1 MSEKLAKVIQIARM
15 AENAEEVVI
24 MTDAFKARGKLF
36 KDQSKAVEGVIT
48 LTDATICPHFDV
60 CECKN
65 SGNSHHE
72 WLNIF
77 EENIIAF
84 TVIKK
89 EG

>member
-1 MSEKLAKVIQIARM
+1 MSEKLAKVIQIAQM
-15 AENAEEVVI
+15 AEDAEEIII

-36 KDQSKAVEGVIT
+36 KDKSKAIEGVVT
-48 LTDATICPHFDV
+48 LTDATICPHFEA
-60 CECKN
+60 CECKTSVN
-65 SGNSHHE
+65 TQHE

-89 EG
+89 

>member
-1 MSEKLAKVIQIARM
+1 MSEKLAKVIQIAQM
-15 AENAEEVVI
+15 AENAEEIII

-36 KDQSKAVEGVIT
+36 KDQSKAVEGIIT
-48 LTDATICPHFDV
+48 LTDATICPHFDI

-65 SGNSHHE
+65 TLNSKVE

-89 EG
+89 S